1 MVDPEILVVDDDED
15 HRDLIVLALE
25 PCCAPGTV
33 TTACGSRDALDWLL
47 GRGPHADRD
56 TGRQPRLVILDLNL
70 DLGSGLEVLRAL
82 RADPRTARLPVVIHS
97 SSSEERD
104 VAEAYA
110 CGANGYLRKP
120 GDFERLCASM
130 RALHERW
137 VQRAHEPPPP

>member
-33 TTACGSRDALDWLL
+33 ATACGSRDALDWLL
-47 GRGPHADRD
+47 GRGTHAGRD
-56 TGRQPRLVILDLNL
+56 VSRQPKLVILDLNL
-70 DLGSGLEVLRAL
+70 DRGSGLDVLKAL
-82 RADPRTARLPVVIHS
+82 RADPRTAGLPVVIHS

-120 GDFERLCASM
+120 GGFERLCASM
-130 RALHERW
+130 RDLHARW
-137 VQRAHEPPPP
+137 VLRADEPPPP